1 MALQLLEN
9 LEFPEGAPWK
19 SNDVK
24 ETTAGSG
31 SKKRKSIEPGPA
43 TSANHILDRTQQPVV
58 VNRHNN
64 TPPCLPPQK
73 RRRAEFSFPMNVAT
87 LALEKLTKQ
96 EIGLLLEKYQA

>member
-43 TSANHILDRTQQPVV
+43 NHILDRTQQPVV

-73 RRRAEFSFPMNVAT
+73 RRRAEFSFPMNDAT

-96 EIGLLLEKYQA
+96 EIRLLLEKHQA